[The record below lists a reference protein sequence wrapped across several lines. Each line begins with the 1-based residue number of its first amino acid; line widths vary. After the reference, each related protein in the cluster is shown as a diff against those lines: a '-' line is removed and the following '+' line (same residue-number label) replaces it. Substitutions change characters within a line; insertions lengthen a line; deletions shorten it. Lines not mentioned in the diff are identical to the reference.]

1 MLKITDKNFLTIIK
15 ELDSLTE
22 WERVLFF
29 SEQSPD
35 KFLLWWFYYY
45 HEDFITPLADFH
57 YDWIESLI
65 SWKDVFI
72 EWFRGSIKTSI
83 TLAVV
88 CYFITLK
95 KYRFIVWQSY
105 ESTSSTRNTTQ
116 IALKLMNK
124 KLERDYGVLF
134 SLKGG
139 NEDLE
144 KKSVGEFDTRNGI
157 KVLSA
162 SLGEKI
168 RGAISKNTRPELLI
182 LDDIDVTDSVKNPDI
197 IQKNYDKITS
207 ETFGAMSKTNAK
219 IIFLGN
225 TINQDWVVPRFRKE
239 KKGIWDVYHQP
250 LIVEWL
256 IQWEF
261 FTQEMINWIID
272 KEWERA
278 YNQNYLLKP
287 IDIYAVG
294 LIKQEDLRYYD
305 HVSLDDFTEVYIHAD
320 TTHTWKTTSDYF
332 ACGVIGMSNKDKN
345 FYLLDFILEKMDVE
359 KQARSCISLYSKYDT
374 KVKKMTYDEKSN
386 QWFGFW
392 IKKLAK
398 EEYNISLPI
407 QDLKYPN
414 DKVTHF
420 EPHVPHFKA
429 NRVFLP
435 KNHNRINVLTD
446 QVLAFPTKWVND
458 DAIDMI
464 SGCLDNYN
472 IKKKKVEFFTI

>member
-1 MLKITDKNFLTIIK
+1 MQKPNFQFYDFIKPAFADKTQHVVIPAWRRVWKTFWGQQWLLLQLMKNSWKRWLWVDTIQSNLSKYIDRYTKPILWDFWKTVHIDNQKYILSFMNGSTLDMVSAERPENMEWFGYDFYVLNEAWIILKNPKLWSQTIAPMVKNAQWKIIWTPK
-15 ELDSLTE
+15 GKTANWEIHKYFELSELHLTE
-22 WERVLFF
+22 SNWKTYQFTAYD
-29 SEQSPD
+29 SPEYTIQELEWI
-35 KFLLWWFYYY
+35 KRTEAWYIWLQEYMA
-45 HEDFITPLADFH
+45 EFIDL
-57 YDWIESLI
+57 YE
-65 SWKDVFI
+65 
-72 EWFRGSIKTSI
+72 GSILT
-83 TLAVV
+83 
-88 CYFITLK
+88 
-95 KYRFIVWQSY
+95 
-105 ESTSSTRNTTQ
+105 
-116 IALKLMNK
+116 
-124 KLERDYGVLF
+124 
-134 SLKGG
+134 
-139 NEDLE
+139 
-144 KKSVGEFDTRNGI
+144 
-157 KVLSA
+157 
-162 SLGEKI
+162 
-168 RGAISKNTRPELLI
+168 
-182 LDDIDVTDSVKNPDI
+182 PD
-197 IQKNYDKITS
+197 
-207 ETFGAMSKTNAK
+207 
-219 IIFLGN
+219 
-225 TINQDWVVPRFRKE
+225 
-239 KKGIWDVYHQP
+239 
-250 LIVEWL
+250 
-256 IQWEF
+256 
-261 FTQEMINWIID
+261 
-272 KEWERA
+272 
-278 YNQNYLLKP
+278 
-287 IDIYAVG
+287 
-294 LIKQEDLRYYD
+294 DLRYYD